1 MKNTVLSV
9 ICLLC
14 TLTVQSQSLY
24 FKHLGI
30 ADGLSQVRTQA
41 IYQDETGA
49 IWISTAE
56 GLNRYNG
63 SSVSTY
69 TPSDTTNFP
78 TNGIEQLCGNKNGQL
93 YLLSQGKVARFDLYR
108 EKFSLISGKDVRSIF
123 CEKDTL
129 WMACKDGIY
138 CYTEKEKNT
147 SLFFRFPKTL
157 LQASRLYAGNDTI
170 WALNSAYLTAIPRKN
185 PSQWK
190 SCSHSIKE
198 TPSACLSTR
207 GRISG

>member
-1 MKNTVLSV
+1 MSKIIAIKRKNIMKNTVLSV

-63 SSVSTY
+63 SSVSTCAPVSARS
-69 TPSDTTNFP
+69 TVPAAKSAPLMEKKNCSCPARAASSSPAAASSAASNAAPRFWAAETLRFAFVKVIPSPF
-78 TNGIEQLCGNKNGQL
+78 L
-93 YLLSQGKVARFDLYR
+93 
-108 EKFSLISGKDVRSIF
+108 
-123 CEKDTL
+123 
-129 WMACKDGIY
+129 
-138 CYTEKEKNT
+138 
-147 SLFFRFPKTL
+147 
-157 LQASRLYAGNDTI
+157 
-170 WALNSAYLTAIPRKN
+170 
-185 PSQWK
+185 PS
-190 SCSHSIKE
+190 
-198 TPSACLSTR
+198 
-207 GRISG
+207 